1 MQLTCL
7 ANSFMEILQK
17 DLIIKRHDLSNDH
30 SLRPYSAADEYLLNT
45 LNNLKQ
51 KPNALAIYHDRFGY
65 LSCLLNSLNHTTIIT
80 NKSQYKAIELNT
92 EANDLSFPST
102 CNPLSLLA
110 TPSDFVLMKVPKSF
124 SLFQLYLEHIAQNS
138 TNDITVVV
146 SFMTRHFSTKILDIA
161 QQYFENVE
169 QSRAIK
175 KARVLTL
182 TGKKQTKKQE
192 CIDVLEHNSTSYK
205 QYWGVFSAKHI
216 DFATQF
222 FLEHLVLKTTDNT
235 ILDLASGNGVI
246 GNEISKKLPKAN
258 VHLMDDSHLAVESAK
273 LNVQGENIH
282 HHFDNNLNA
291 FETGS
296 FDLIAT
302 NPPFHF
308 EHEIDIQVPIQLFK
322 ECYRC
327 LKPGGNLQIVANNHL
342 NYSSQLKTIF
352 PTVETVSQN
361 ENFVVIKCEK

>member
-1 MQLTCL
+1 
-7 ANSFMEILQK
+7 MELPQQ
-17 DLIIKRHDLSNDH
+17 DLVIKRHDSSIDH

-51 KPNALAIYHDRFGY
+51 KPNALAIYHDRFGF

-80 NKSQYKAIELNT
+80 NKSQFKAIELNA
-92 EANDLSFPST
+92 EANSLSFSST
-102 CNPLSLLA
+102 SDPLSPLA

-138 TNDITVVV
+138 TNDVTVVV
-146 SFMTRHFSTKILDIA
+146 SFMTRHFSTKILDIT
-161 QQYFENVE
+161 QQYFENIE
-169 QSRAIK
+169 QSRAVK
-175 KARVLTL
+175 KSRVLTL

-192 CIDVLEHNSTSYK
+192 CIDVLEYNGTSYR

-216 DFATQF
+216 DYATQYL
-222 FLEHLVLKTTDNT
+222 LEHIELKATDNS

-246 GNEISKKLPKAN
+246 GNEISKKLSNAT
-258 VHLMDDSHLAVESAK
+258 VHLMDDSYLAVESAK

-282 HHFDNNLNA
+282 HHFNNNLNA
-291 FETGS
+291 FEAES
-296 FDLIAT
+296 LDVIAT

-308 EHEIDIQVPIQLFK
+308 EYEIDIQIPIQLFK

-342 NYSSQLKTIF
+342 NYSSHLKTIF
-352 PTVETVSQN
+352 PTVKTVAQN